1 MHAANKTDTMPTF
14 SSLFQFR
21 LFVCMLL
28 AFLSGTAMAQR
39 SARELRRSLERAGQD
54 TVRIRILLDLADAYY
69 DSEWNYANKVK
80 VDSALTYLRQA
91 DKLSELIQSA
101 AYKNK
106 TLVSLGKYYYRC
118 DDILMGSAYFVEAI
132 AHANNLGD
140 KKMEAQNWF
149 DFGER
154 TPPLD
159 SLIQKKVYRYEQA
172 KSLFRQLNNIS
183 GQVYMT
189 QCIARTYLDHG
200 NLDIAERQLKK
211 VLAWQTAIHDKGL
224 SFTYDM
230 MAIVEGAKGNYHNA
244 IFLDLEAIRNI
255 GLQNDHFLECRI
267 NARIGRWYAELGQ
280 VSSSLQYNFRA
291 MEMLKSVGNP
301 NVHEKFFSYSLLR
314 QIIRGLITQN
324 KGREALLYLH
334 KTNNAL
340 FPNSDFANQYVAACE
355 GDCYT
360 ALKNYGLAET
370 SYLKAIRQA
379 TRNGRTEDVPNEFLL
394 LAGMSVKWEKFDK
407 AHSYIL
413 RFEEAF
419 NHGRDVLNIKEMHRI
434 LFKIDSAS
442 GNYLSAI
449 QHFEINKTLDD
460 SIFNEKKSRQ
470 IEELLVKYE
479 TSKKEQN
486 ILRLTNNARLQQK
499 ELEKAALTRKLIMG
513 TLVLL
518 LLVSGFL
525 FYAYSIKKRN
535 NLALQQQQHQI
546 NIKNRSLQTLVDEKE
561 KLLTDKGALL
571 NEKEWLLK
579 EIHHRVKNN
588 LQVIIGL
595 LYTQSRHLKDPIAIK
610 AIHESQQRIYS
621 IGLIH
626 QKLYQSE
633 NLDRIPMN
641 DYIAELVQYICASN
655 NIEKRDIRIFQKVAR
670 INMDVAHAMPLGLII
685 NEALT
690 NAFKYAFPRQKKG
703 AVNIALSLCEGR
715 CELTISDDG
724 IGLPDEFDPY
734 KSKSLGITLIQGM
747 TEQLEGKYKIE
758 GRNGVT
764 ITISFNAVNTR
775 EAYSL
780 DA

>member
-1 MHAANKTDTMPTF
+1 MSPFTVY
-14 SSLFQFR
+14 FQFR
-21 LFVCMLL
+21 LFAFMLL
-28 AFLSGTAMAQR
+28 AFVSANASAQR
-39 SARELRRSLERAGQD
+39 TTKELRQALETAGQD
-54 TVRIRILLDLADAYY
+54 TSRIRILLDLAKAYY
-69 DSEWNYANKVK
+69 DTEWNYANKVK
-80 VDSALTYLRQA
+80 VDSALTYLRRA
-91 DKLSELIQSA
+91 DKLSERIRSV
-101 AYKNK
+101 AYKNQ

-118 DDILMGSAYFVEAI
+118 DNTSMGGFYFSAAI
-132 AHANNLGD
+132 AQSKNLGD
-140 KKMEAQNWF
+140 RTMEAQNWF

-159 SLIQKKVYRYEQA
+159 SLIQKKVYRYAQA
-172 KSLFRQLNNIS
+172 QQLYRQLNDIS
-183 GQVYMT
+183 KKVYMI

-200 NLDIAERQLKK
+200 DLDTAEKQLKK
-211 VLAWQTAIHDKGL
+211 LLAWQAAIHDKML
-224 SFTYDM
+224 AFTYDM
-230 MAIVEGAKGNYHNA
+230 LAIVEGAKGNYHNA
-244 IFLDLEAIRNI
+244 IFLDLEAIKTIR
-255 GLQNDHFLECRI
+255 LQNDHFLECRI

-291 MEMLKSVGNP
+291 MEMLKSVSDP
-301 NVHEKFFSYSLLR
+301 NVHEKFFSYPLLR
-314 QIIRGLITQN
+314 QIIQGMITQ
-324 KGREALLYLH
+324 KKDREALKYLH
-334 KTNNAL
+334 RTNARL
-340 FPNSDFANQYVAACE
+340 FPNSDFAYQYVAACE

-370 SYLKAIRQA
+370 SYLNAVRHAI
-379 TRNGRTEDVPNEFLL
+379 RNGRAEDVPNELLL
-394 LAGMSVKWEKFDK
+394 LAGMSVKWQRFEK
-407 AHSYIL
+407 AQSYIIK
-413 RFEEAF
+413 FEAAF
-419 NHGRDVLNIKEMHRI
+419 NHGKDVLKIKEMHRI

-449 QHFEINKTLDD
+449 QHFEKNKILDD

-486 ILRLTNNARLQQK
+486 ILLLTNNARLQQK
-499 ELEKAALTRKLIMG
+499 GLEKAALTRKLIIG
-513 TLVLL
+513 ALVLL

-535 NLALQQQQHQI
+535 NLALQQQQQQI
-546 NIKNRSLQTLVDEKE
+546 NLKNRSLQGLVDEKE
-561 KLLTDKGALL
+561 NLLTEKGALL

-610 AIHESQQRIYS
+610 AIQESQQRIYS

-633 NLDRIPMN
+633 KLDRIPMN

-655 NIEKRDIRIFQKVAR
+655 NIEKRDIRIFQKVSR

-690 NAFKYAFPRQKKG
+690 NAFKYAFPQQKKG
-703 AVNIALSLCEGR
+703 VVNLTLSLCEGR
-715 CELTISDDG
+715 CELIISDDG
-724 IGLPDEFDPY
+724 IGLPDNFDPY
-734 KSKSLGITLIQGM
+734 KSKSMGLTLIQGM
-747 TEQLEGKYKIE
+747 TEQLEGKYEIE

-764 ITISFNAVNTR
+764 ITITFNMGNTHW
-775 EAYSL
+775 ENAGSVSV
-780 DA
+780 

>member
-1 MHAANKTDTMPTF
+1 MMPSVATY
-14 SSLFQFR
+14 FQFR
-21 LFVCMLL
+21 LLICMLL
-28 AFLSGTAMAQR
+28 TLVSGMATAQP
-39 SARELRRSLERAGQD
+39 STKELRRSIEGAIQD
-54 TVRIRILLDLADAYY
+54 TARIRMLLDLAKACY
-69 DSEWNYANKVK
+69 DSEWNYTNKVK
-80 VDSALTYLRQA
+80 VDSALIYLPQA
-91 DKLSELIQSA
+91 ERLSDRIHST
-101 AYKNK
+101 AYQNQ

-118 DDILMGSAYFVEAI
+118 DNILMGTAYFSKAVAQ
-132 AHANNLGD
+132 ARHLDD

-172 KSLFRQLNNIS
+172 LLLFRQLNNI
-183 GQVYMT
+183 GKQVYMA

-200 NLDIAERQLKK
+200 NLDTAEVQLKK
-211 VLAWQTAIHDKGL
+211 LLAWQKVIHDKML

-244 IFLDLEAIRNI
+244 IFLDLEAVKNIRF
-255 GLQNDHFLECRI
+255 QNDHFLECRI
-267 NARIGRWYAELGQ
+267 NARIARWYAELGQ

-291 MEMLKSVGNP
+291 MEMLKSVSNL
-301 NVHEKFFSYSLLR
+301 NVHEKFFSYLLLR
-314 QIIRGLITQN
+314 QIVQGLITQN
-324 KGREALLYLH
+324 KGREALIYLH
-334 KTNNAL
+334 RTNTGL
-340 FPNSDFANQYVAACE
+340 FPNSDFAYQYIAACE

-360 ALKNYGLAET
+360 ALKNYRLAET
-370 SYLKAIRQA
+370 SYLKGIRRA
-379 TRNGRTEDVPNEFLL
+379 MLNGRAEDVPNEFLL
-394 LAGMSVKWEKFDK
+394 LAGMSVKWQRFDK
-407 AHSYIL
+407 ARGYMIK
-413 RFEEAF
+413 FEEAF
-419 NHGRDVLNIKEMHRI
+419 NQGRDVLKIKEMHRV

-449 QHFEINKTLDD
+449 QHFEKNKALDD

-535 NLALQQQQHQI
+535 NLALQQQQQQI
-546 NIKNRSLQTLVDEKE
+546 NIKNRSLQGLVDEKE

-595 LYTQSRHLKDPIAIK
+595 LYTQSRHLKDPVAIK

-655 NIEKRDIRIFQKVAR
+655 NIERRDIRIIQKVER

-690 NAFKYAFPRQKKG
+690 NAFKYAFPRHKKG
-703 AVNIALSLCEGR
+703 AVNIALSSCDDR
-715 CELTISDDG
+715 CELIIRDDG

-734 KSKSLGITLIQGM
+734 KSKSLGITLIHGM
-747 TEQLEGKYKIE
+747 TEQLEGKYKID

-764 ITISFNAVNTR
+764 ITIAFTMENTQG
-775 EAYSL
+775 
-780 DA
+780 

>member
-1 MHAANKTDTMPTF
+1 MAPFTAY
-14 SSLFQFR
+14 FQFR
-21 LFVCMLL
+21 LFAFILL
-28 AFLSGTAMAQR
+28 TLVSATAMAQR
-39 SARELRRSLERAGQD
+39 TAKELRHALESAGQD
-54 TVRIRILLDLADAYY
+54 TARMRILLDLANAYY
-69 DSEWNYANKVK
+69 DTEWNYANKVK

-91 DKLSELIQSA
+91 DRLSDMLGSTT
-101 AYKNK
+101 YKNQA
-106 TLVSLGKYYYRC
+106 LVGLGKYYYRC
-118 DDILMGSAYFVEAI
+118 DNMLMGGAYFSEAI
-132 AHANNLGD
+132 AQAKNLGT

-159 SLIQKKVYRYEQA
+159 SLIQKKVYRYGQA
-172 KSLFRQLNNIS
+172 LLLFRQLNDVSN
-183 GQVYMT
+183 QVYMS
-189 QCIARTYLDHG
+189 QCIARTYLDHS
-200 NLDIAERQLKK
+200 NLDTAEKQLKK
-211 VLAWQTAIHDKGL
+211 LLTWQTAIKDKTL
-224 SFTYDM
+224 AFTYDM
-230 MAIVEGAKGNYHNA
+230 MAIVEGAKGNYNNA

-255 GLQNDHFLECRI
+255 RLQYDRFLECRI
-267 NARIGRWYAELGQ
+267 NARTGRWYAELGK

-291 MEMLKSVGNP
+291 MEMLKSANNP
-301 NVHEKFFSYSLLR
+301 NVHEKFFSYLLLR
-314 QIIRGLITQN
+314 QIIQGLITQN
-324 KGREALLYLH
+324 RGREALIYLR
-334 KTNNAL
+334 KTNARL
-340 FPNSDFANQYVAACE
+340 FPNSDFASQYTAACE

-379 TRNGRTEDVPNEFLL
+379 TLNGRAEDVPNEFLL
-394 LAGMSVKWEKFDK
+394 LAGMSVKWQRFEK
-407 AHSYIL
+407 AHSYVIK
-413 RFEEAF
+413 FEETF
-419 NHGRDVLNIKEMHRI
+419 NHGKDVLKIKEMHRI

-449 QHFEINKTLDD
+449 QHFEKNKALND

-486 ILRLTNNARLQQK
+486 ILQLTNNTRLQQK

-546 NIKNRSLQTLVDEKE
+546 NIKNGSLQSLVDEKE

-595 LYTQSRHLKDPIAIK
+595 LYTQSRHLKDPMAVK
-610 AIHESQQRIYS
+610 AIQESQQRIYS

-633 NLDRIPMN
+633 KLDRIPMN

-655 NIEKRDIRIFQKVAR
+655 NIERRDIRIFQKVSMV
-670 INMDVAHAMPLGLII
+670 NMDVAHAMPLGLII

-690 NAFKYAFPRQKKG
+690 NAFKYAFPHHKKG
-703 AVNIALSLCEGR
+703 VVNLALSSCDGR
-715 CELTISDDG
+715 CELIISDDG
-724 IGLPDEFDPY
+724 IGLPDKFDPY
-734 KSKSLGITLIQGM
+734 KSKSMGITLIQGM
-747 TEQLEGKYKIE
+747 TEQLEGKYEID

-764 ITISFNAVNTR
+764 ITITFNMANTQGPNSVG
-775 EAYSL
+775 A
-780 DA
+780 